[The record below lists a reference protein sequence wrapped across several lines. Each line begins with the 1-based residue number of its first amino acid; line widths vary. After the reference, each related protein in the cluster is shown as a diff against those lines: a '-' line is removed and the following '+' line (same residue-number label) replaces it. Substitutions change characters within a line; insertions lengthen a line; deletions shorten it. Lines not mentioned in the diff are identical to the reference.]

1 MRFGARVLL
10 TLAVSTVLS
19 GCAGVYITS
28 TYATA
33 TNKVVRTSCRGE
45 YKVSEKDSK
54 LLVSAYALSEMVHS
68 ACAEPEASTTG
79 VPFEYAAVQY
89 LAETNRSQCR
99 ITTGERLEALHSE
112 FTFVCPP
119 APAAKPGPAQP
130 RT

>member
-1 MRFGARVLL
+1 MKFGARVLL
-10 TLAVSTVLS
+10 TLAVSAVLS

-54 LLVSAYALSEMVHS
+54 LLVSAYALSEVVHS
-68 ACAEPEASTTG
+68 ACAEPQASATG
-79 VPFEYAAVQY
+79 VAFEYAAVQY
-89 LAETNRSQCR
+89 LAETNRPQCR
-99 ITTGERLEALHSE
+99 ITAGTRLETLHSE

-119 APAAKPGPAQP
+119 APAAKPGPS
-130 RT
+130 RSRK